1 MTAPVRTWLYVP
13 ADRPERIA
21 KALASDADAVIL
33 DLEDAVAPD
42 AKERA
47 RRNVVAALADGH
59 RAYVRVNESGTPHG
73 TADVDALVAAS
84 VPPAGVRIPKCE
96 DPAQL
101 SGVAERLGVPV
112 YPIVESARGVECA
125 YALATAHPLV
135 SGISLGEADLAAD
148 LRVTDR
154 NALTWARSRVVVAAR
169 AAGLPSPAQSVWT
182 AVRDLD
188 GLRADTDEGRR
199 AGFFGRSVI
208 HPEQIPV
215 VHAACRPD
223 PDDVAWARSLVDTVR
238 DSGEAAWI
246 DSTGRFVDKAVVERA
261 LWLLA
266 IADEDQNGKEGQTS

>member
-13 ADRPERIA
+13 ADRSDRIA

-33 DLEDAVAPD
+33 DLEDAVAPE
-42 AKERA
+42 AKEQA
-47 RRNVVAALADGH
+47 RRNAVATLADGN
-59 RAYVRVNESGTPHG
+59 RAYVRVNEPGTPHG
-73 TADVDALVAAS
+73 TADVDALATAS

-96 DPAQL
+96 DPERL
-101 SGVAERLGVPV
+101 SAVAERLSVPV
-112 YPIVESARGVECA
+112 HPVVESALGVERA

-154 NALTWARSRVVVAAR
+154 NALTWPRSRVVVAAR
-169 AAGLPSPAQSVWT
+169 AAGLSSPAQSVWT

-188 GLRADTDEGRR
+188 GLRGDTEEGRR

-208 HPEQIPV
+208 HPAQIPV
-215 VHAACRPD
+215 VHEACRPD
-223 PDDVAWARSLVDTVR
+223 PDEVAWARSLVDTVR

-246 DSTGRFVDKAVVERA
+246 DSAGRFVDKAVVERA

-266 IADEDQNGKEGQTS
+266 IADEDPNVKEGQTS